1 MLLDTGE
8 RGFVGVA
15 SQDGIRVPASLT
27 RATRVPGESRASPGV
42 TITIRSE
49 NHKKMKARPGEYCF
63 PNLLEAFFVVIAL
76 YFVEMITDAVI
87 VQLSYVVGIRPMA
100 AYSIGRVLA
109 YGVVFCVVLHH
120 SKLSYRALFQ
130 GGRGSIRATVGLFT
144 LPIALLTP
152 GLLLVI
158 TVIGTGLEKLFPMGG
173 WLQSSADVYAKG
185 GLGAFAMVC
194 LIAPFVEEMLYRG
207 IILRSFLRQYPAGTA
222 IAHSAA
228 VFGLAHLNV
237 YQFVVALIIGLIIG
251 KMYERTRSLVPG
263 ILLHM
268 FYNTSVV
275 ALTMHLPADET
286 TPSVFDLPAIAW
298 LLALASG
305 GAGAFMLYKLLA
317 ATPPTRANTARLA
330 DD

>member
-1 MLLDTGE
+1 MLSESTGSVLC
-8 RGFVGVA
+8 G
-15 SQDGIRVPASLT
+15 D
-27 RATRVPGESRASPGV
+27 
-42 TITIRSE
+42 
-49 NHKKMKARPGEYCF
+49 RP
-63 PNLLEAFFVVIAL
+63 
-76 YFVEMITDAVI
+76 
-87 VQLSYVVGIRPMA
+87 
-100 AYSIGRVLA
+100 
-109 YGVVFCVVLHH
+109 
-120 SKLSYRALFQ
+120 LF
-130 GGRGSIRATVGLFT
+130 RR
-144 LPIALLTP
+144 
-152 GLLLVI
+152 
-158 TVIGTGLEKLFPMGG
+158 E
-173 WLQSSADVYAKG
+173 
-185 GLGAFAMVC
+185 LGAFAMVC

-275 ALTMHLPADET
+275 VLTMHLPADDK

-298 LLALASG
+298 LLSLASG
-305 GAGAFMLYKLLA
+305 GAGAFTLYKLLA
-317 ATPPTRANTARLA
+317 AAPPTRANTARLA